1 MSPNLPCFTTFPGPG
16 EPLLLSAAQE
26 CLLRCSW
33 SLVFPASCKGIC
45 QDRQAPLLPREPLCS
60 LPLSF
65 FFASSPSGLSSRLPY
80 THTPSPTLLFLS
92 LQ

>member
-16 EPLLLSAAQE
+16 EPLLLSAAQG

-45 QDRQAPLLPREPLCS
+45 QGQA
-60 LPLSF
+60 
-65 FFASSPSGLSSRLPY
+65 G
-80 THTPSPTLLFLS
+80 PSPAQGTSVLSASVILFRF
-92 LQ
+92 